1 MKTLFNTTYMR
12 IAKRVVMV
20 VAMALVVGNVW
31 GAEKTTTFAA
41 KSDSKTWEQSKN
53 PLPCASGGWSWAASI
68 APYSFEASD
77 RGLQFSSGADPV
89 ITTTQ
94 IGTITSVS
102 IVASTN
108 GSSSSLAVSV
118 GSTTFKNGSNT
129 SLSIA
134 SGTSNKNKSYTF
146 SGSATGEI
154 AISVTNGASDKS
166 VWIKSITVTY
176 SVAACTAAPTVTA
189 GSYGDLRSTT
199 ATISCAS
206 GLSALGVGG
215 CTVTSYGFVV
225 GPSANPELSAEGTTT
240 YEKGTTYTTTGT
252 AFSHSLTGLTPNT
265 TYYVRPYATNGFGTG
280 YGTQT
285 SFTTLQRYTID
296 YNNNGGTGSVASA
309 YKDHGI
315 DFTLSNGSTMSK
327 TGYRLTHWLLGSAS
341 GEEHSLSG
349 TYTGNGNVTFYAQW
363 TPNSY
368 SVVFNVNTGSGSMSN
383 QAFTYD
389 VTQALN
395 ECTLTPPLHKYFTGW
410 NTKADGLGT
419 PYSDG
424 QSVSNLVTTHDGSI
438 TLYAQWADHT
448 YTNYRTRC
456 CTDPATALRITSADG
471 VALDKTLSLSSAGG
485 NGMTVSW
492 SVVDGTGSASIEGTT
507 LTPISAGTVT
517 VRAHQDINT
526 STNKCEQNDEMVVTI
541 VDETVNVTSVE
552 VSPTSKAIIP
562 GESFSITPT
571 VSPVDATDKSVGW
584 SSSDDSKASVNG
596 LGVVTGAAAGTATIT
611 CTTTDGSKTA
621 TTAVTVY
628 GVTMQARD
636 EDGNAIAVGG
646 PGTPNREGIAI
657 SPDDDAANYVFKEW
671 QISGATLGASA
682 TTKENTI
689 TNPTSAV
696 TVTAVYYKP
705 IIVTWKIGLDDAPA
719 GSQTTEV
726 AYGGKISAL
735 PTAPAEVPSCTEAFV
750 GWSATVIGVDP
761 VNGDDVADLKLFKNA
776 GSPNVEALTED
787 VTYRAVFASNKN
799 GGTRTLSSEEIKEAG
814 AGGNGYDSYAITD
827 SEESTWNAYAI
838 KNQHSNDTKD
848 VHFLQ
853 IRTYNSSTAY
863 YVQVPTMPT
872 TIKSITMTVSGTSQA
887 RDGGNNS
894 ATLYFS
900 SSNNNTTAAAGV
912 ASGTAVSGTGSSS
925 ITLDCEAL
933 GLTTGY
939 ITASGAI
946 RIWDFS
952 VEYGEYEDY
961 VARCCTQ
968 PGTASGLSQ
977 TGAATTNSLTVG
989 WTAAANA
996 SQYRV
1001 TLYSDAECTSPA
1013 SATVNPIV
1021 VDAPTVSAT
1030 FAGLEESTEYYFKV
1044 QTLGNDLVYCA
1055 EGPVSDASGAVRTKS
1070 SKTLSSIAITTAPR
1084 AAYLE
1089 GETFSTAGMVVTA
1102 YYSDETSEPVTPLCT
1117 FSPTTAL
1124 TPSNSNI
1131 TISYEDKEAT
1141 QTINVYTL
1149 TVNKATVSG
1158 GAIDAL
1164 GVSAEGTGM
1173 TLSAS
1178 EGSTNYAFK
1187 QWEFV
1192 GGNKGLSFADA
1203 SDKNTTLSGTPTGNV
1218 TVKAVF
1224 YAPVSVAWVVNNEAY
1239 TTGDPTEVAKHGSA
1253 VSSLPTEPSGSTIG
1267 NCANYFAGWSST
1279 NIGFVPVNGD
1289 DIEALGLFDDAEDA
1303 PALDGDVTYYAV
1315 FAYKQNLES
1324 ESETLASWS
1333 RSSST
1338 NTVTSGFAFN
1348 ASAGGSSAT
1357 YFEDGSGD
1365 GEKRYVQFK
1374 KSDTSTPL
1382 IPENELRIP
1391 TKVTLYASIG
1401 GGTTKN
1407 PLTNNVYA
1415 VWLDANG
1422 DELGEKQVLTDKVT
1436 DAGGSTFQVDM
1447 PFGNVNSAYGVRI
1460 YHTKETGYNVRYY
1473 NATLEYTYTPVSV
1486 TNYVTECCN
1495 NLLTLGASTI
1505 SNGTITY
1512 EEQALS
1518 PIPSCGGTNT
1528 VHATVTPTAGYKVTA
1543 LSFGSGYSSIEPAIS
1558 LPLESAQ
1565 TYTLTYPKDANMTVA
1580 ATATTT
1586 PILVTGLSLTATK
1599 LDNKDATISTETGSN
1614 VVLNLYPTEGKTSTP
1629 ADVFGHKLSIT
1640 AGGVLPTNA
1649 LNKGYT
1655 WSATVN
1661 GVAQEFDG
1669 NTLMTN
1675 SVIEFTK
1682 STGKLV
1688 AKSGGT
1694 AEIIITAN
1702 DGSGTYAKVTV
1713 NVVPVALSNIQVAK
1727 SATELYVGESEEIA
1741 VTYDP
1746 VNVTT
1751 KGYTT
1756 GSYSYV
1762 TIGRSNDNITITGKS
1777 VTKVQVETVT
1787 LTASSDPS
1795 KTATIEV
1802 TVKPLP
1808 RVHFVDI
1815 VHGVNFS
1822 DVVATTPEGVF
1833 TKDQATPTNDDIVED
1848 GEACDK
1854 THQHMVGWID
1864 SEWTPLVE
1872 YMSGESDTAPNKA
1885 AIEAATGYFYTAGAS
1900 IDTQDRDGK
1909 TYFAVWSTIE

>member
-12 IAKRVVMV
+12 IAKRVVMI
-20 VAMALVVGNVW
+20 VAMILVVGNVLGDNISYTFTSKSW
-31 GAEKTTTFAA
+31 AATSGGSAANWTSGLDGNLYSSGIQVTEGTTGANGTSPRSFSNISNIRVYYHQNKNDGVGTIKVKVGTGAEK
-41 KSDSKTWEQSKN
+41 SYSVSK
-53 PLPCASGGWSWAASI
+53 P
-68 APYSFEASD
+68 
-77 RGLQFSSGADPV
+77 SSG
-89 ITTTQ
+89 TGSTQ
-94 IGTITSVS
+94 KNHDFSFSPTETGTVTITV
-102 IVASTN
+102 N
-108 GSSSSLAVSV
+108 C
-118 GSTTFKNGSNT
+118 
-129 SLSIA
+129 
-134 SGTSNKNKSYTF
+134 TSNSIYI
-146 SGSATGEI
+146 E
-154 AISVTNGASDKS
+154 SVT
-166 VWIKSITVTY
+166 ITYTPV
-176 SVAACTAAPTVTA
+176 ACTAAPTVTA
-189 GSYGDLRSTT
+189 GSYSNLRSTT

-206 GLSALGVGG
+206 GLSTLGTGDCGG
-215 CTVTSYGFVV
+215 VSSYGFVV

-252 AFSHSLTGLTPNT
+252 AFSHNLTGLTPNT

-296 YNNNGGTGSVASA
+296 YNNNGGMGSVASA

-327 TGYRLTHWLLGSAS
+327 TGYRLTNWLLGSAS

-368 SVVFNVNTGSGSMSN
+368 SVVFSANTGSGSMTD

-389 VTQALN
+389 EAQALS

-410 NTKADGLGT
+410 NTKANGSGT

-424 QSVSNLVTTHDGSI
+424 QSVSNLVTTNDGSI

-456 CTDPATALRITSADG
+456 CTDPATALSITSADG

-552 VSPTSKAIIP
+552 VSPTSKVIIP

-571 VSPVDATDKSVGW
+571 VSPADATDKSVGW

-596 LGVVTGAAAGTATIT
+596 LGIVTGAAAGTATIT

-671 QISGATLGASA
+671 QISGAELGDDEDV
-682 TTKENTI
+682 KENTI
-689 TNPTSAV
+689 TNPTGAV

-735 PTAPAEVPSCTEAFV
+735 PTAPAEAPSCTETFV
-750 GWSATVIGVDP
+750 GWSAAAIGVDP
-761 VNGDDVADLKLFKNA
+761 VNGDDVADLKLFKSA

-799 GGTRTLSSEEIKEAG
+799 GGTRTLSSEEIKEDG
-814 AGGNGYDSYAITD
+814 AGGTGYGSYAITD

-838 KNQHSNDTKD
+838 KNQHSNATSD

-853 IRTYNSSTAY
+853 IKAYDSPTAY
-863 YVQVPTMPT
+863 YVQVPTMPA

-912 ASGTAVSGTGSSS
+912 ALGTAVSGTGGSS
-925 ITLDCEAL
+925 ITLDCETL

-939 ITASGAI
+939 ITASAAI

-952 VEYGEYEDY
+952 VDYGEYEDY

-989 WTAAANA
+989 WIAAANA

-1044 QTLGNDLVYCA
+1044 QTIGDDLVYCA

-1158 GAIDAL
+1158 EAIDAL

-1203 SDKNTTLSGTPTGNV
+1203 SDMNTTLSGTPTGNV

-1267 NCANYFAGWSST
+1267 DCANYFAGWSST
-1279 NIGFVPVNGD
+1279 NIGFVPVNGE

-1324 ESETLASWS
+1324 ESDTLASWS
-1333 RSSST
+1333 RSSNT

-1348 ASAGGSSAT
+1348 ASGESGSN
-1357 YFEDGSGD
+1357 YYQDGSGD

-1401 GGTTKN
+1401 GGTTKD

-1422 DELGEKQVLTDKVT
+1422 DELGVPQELTDKVT
-1436 DAGGSTFQVDM
+1436 AAGGSTFQVDM

-1460 YHTKETGYNVRYY
+1460 YHTKETCYNVRYY
-1473 NATLEYTYTPVSV
+1473 NATLKYTYTPVSV
-1486 TNYVTECCN
+1486 TNYVTECCD

-1512 EEQALS
+1512 AEQALS

-1528 VHATVTPTAGYKVTA
+1528 VNATVTPTAGYKVTA

-1599 LDNKDATISTETGSN
+1599 LDNEDDTISTETGSN
-1614 VVLNLYPTEGKTSTP
+1614 VVLNLYPTEGKTSSP

-1640 AGGVLPTNA
+1640 AGEVLPANA

-1669 NTLMTN
+1669 NALTT
-1675 SVIEFTK
+1675 SVIEFNK

-1688 AKSGGT
+1688 AKAAGT

-1702 DGSGTYAKVTV
+1702 DDSGTYAKVTV

-1727 SATELYVGESEEIA
+1727 SVTELYVGESEEIA

-1762 TIGRSNDNITITGKS
+1762 TIGLANNKITLTGKS
-1777 VTKVQVETVT
+1777 VTKIQVETVT

-1815 VHGVNFS
+1815 IHGVNFS

-1854 THQHMVGWID
+1854 THQHLVGWID

-1872 YMSGESDTAPNKA
+1872 YMSGESDTAPDKA